1 MGGVSNDGLSV
12 NPMSQTAE
20 YSRLRRIARGLI
32 RNECACT
39 LTATELV
46 HELLIKERRLAAD
59 SPAESDHGQETVEP
73 LPFASR
79 MMKQILIDRAERR
92 KTRKN
97 SEDQAKA
104 RISGQGE
111 TDPQFFVDLDD
122 AVNLMGTTVPL
133 NAELVRLHLYAELS
147 IADAADKLGISR
159 ATAHRKWAFFKTW
172 LASRINSQS

>member
-1 MGGVSNDGLSV
+1 
-12 NPMSQTAE
+12 MSRTAE
-20 YSRLRRIARGLI
+20 YTRLRHIARGLI
-32 RNECACT
+32 QNENTCT
-39 LTATELV
+39 LTATGLV
-46 HELLIKERRLAAD
+46 HELLLKERRRLGD
-59 SPAESDHGQETVEP
+59 FHAESDGRREP

-79 MMKQILIDRAERR
+79 MMKQILIDRARRR

-104 RISGQGE
+104 RISGQRE

-122 AVNLMGTTVPL
+122 AVNLMGTTMPL

-159 ATAHRKWAFFKTW
+159 ATAHRKWAFCKTW